1 MVYRLI
7 RLLAACPMWY
17 IILFIH
23 GYGVGI
29 VGGHAKVE
37 GSKGGLKILYTYLY
51 GSCKAM
57 IIRVKVNYFR
67 LLAWSNER
75 IFFGEGQFQN
85 WRMNVHTHPIS
96 KRQNSW
102 YIDFLST
109 RMKSSAIFYKWRRHW
124 FLLILRKLCLLCCAK
139 ISQ

>member
-1 MVYRLI
+1 MVHRPI
-7 RLLAACPMWY
+7 RLLAACPNVIY
-17 IILFIH
+17 HLIH
-23 GYGVGI
+23 TWIWGGYTSRGVMQKWR
-29 VGGHAKVE
+29 VLRGGWKYH
-37 GSKGGLKILYTYLY
+37 GSY
-51 GSCKAM
+51 KAM
-57 IIRVKVNYFR
+57 IRVKVNYFR

>member
-1 MVYRLI
+1 MVHRPI

-23 GYGVGI
+23 GYGVGSRG
-29 VGGHAKVE
+29 VMQKWRVLRGGWKY
-37 GSKGGLKILYTYLY
+37 LYTYLY
-51 GSCKAM
+51 GSYKAM
-57 IIRVKVNYFR
+57 IIRVKVNYFK
-67 LLAWSNER
+67 LVKWED
-75 IFFGEGQFQN
+75 IFGKGQFQN